1 MDRKFLKC
9 IVGFILIL
17 GLAGSG
23 CGDAQQD
30 APRSTGLMQGQVAPD
45 FTLPDLEGRQTAL
58 SSFKDSSP
66 VCLVFWATWCPYC
79 IQEVPKLK
87 KIYDNY
93 AGKGLKV
100 LAINVAT
107 NDPLERVMAFQKKSS
122 IAYPILYDA
131 AGTVSRMYG
140 VMGIP
145 VSVIIDRNGVIKYR
159 GYTLPENYEQL
170 FAQLL

>member
-1 MDRKFLKC
+1 MLA
-9 IVGFILIL
+9 L
-17 GLAGSG
+17 GLLG

-30 APRSTGLMQGQVAPD
+30 LPRSTGLMQGQLAPD

-58 SSFKDSSP
+58 SSFKNSSP
-66 VCLVFWATWCPYC
+66 VCVVFWATWCPYC
-79 IQEVPKLK
+79 VQEIPKLK
-87 KIYDNY
+87 SIHEQY
-93 AGKGLKV
+93 AGRGLKL

-107 NDPLERVMAFQKKSS
+107 NDPLERVMAFQKKWS
-122 IAYPILYDA
+122 IAYPILYDT

-145 VSVIIDRNGVIKYR
+145 VSVIIDRNGMIKYR